1 MNNKKTTKRALISS
15 LLSLVLCMSML
26 IGTTFAWFTDTATS
40 ATNSIV
46 AGNLDIAIVDANGKS
61 LETIN
66 FKKAQGEGAIYW
78 EPGCTYETQEFYI
91 KNNGNLDLKYEVVIS
106 GLTGDTELLEVITFT
121 FNGID
126 YGAKGQLKA
135 GQKTGAITISGHMDE
150 EAGNEYM
157 NMTLSGVAITVN
169 ATQLASEYDSFDNQY
184 DAAAG
189 TAFVG
194 GAGTETNPYLI
205 DEPSQ
210 LLSISEYYDEYTYFK
225 VADGV
230 ETLDMTGV
238 GRISLNGSFDGNGV
252 EFVNLTT
259 SLFKEVGKVGES
271 QEIKISNFSAT
282 VQTTDGHALVR
293 NIRNSGTT
301 TFENVALHGY
311 IEGQYNVGS
320 FYNYG
325 TANASGTEGANYT
338 VSFVNTKSDATL
350 VCTTGNT
357 IGGMLGHGYEGTDY
371 QLTINMDANSGYTG
385 TMYTTNGKDCYQVMA
400 MCSHATYILNGVE
413 TSRYDNTYPST
424 QLTIVAP
431 TVGNDGYY
439 VAPVDN
445 ADHYVVYLNA
455 QVTAY
460 DANGVNIANLSG
472 MTWNLGKETIPA
484 TDEKVFDL
492 IASAEI
498 VNGTSYDCGYELNG
512 DALKIYSGREAN
524 YASGWV
530 TLQVNQY
537 DADNT
542 LLAIGIINVYT
553 IEEP

>member
-135 GQKTGAITISGHMDE
+135 GQKTEAITISGHMDE
-150 EAGNEYM
+150 EAGNKYM

-210 LLSISEYYDEYTYFK
+210 LLNISEYYDEYTYFK

-293 NIRNSGTT
+293 NIRNPGTT

-385 TMYTTNGKDCYQVMA
+385 TMYTTNGQDCYQVMA

-413 TSRYDNTYPST
+413 TSRYDNKYPST
-424 QLTIVAP
+424 KLTIVAP
-431 TVGNDGYY
+431 TVGDDGYY

-445 ADHYVVYLNA
+445 AAHYVVYLNA

-472 MTWNLGKETIPA
+472 LTWNLGKETILA
-484 TDEKVFDL
+484 TDGKVFDL

-498 VNGTSYDCGYELNG
+498 VNGTSYDFGYKLNG
-512 DALKIYSGREAN
+512 NALKIYSGSEAN

-542 LLAIGIINVYT
+542 LLATGIINVYT